1 MSNVVDY
8 ISAIL
13 GAVVILAAAA
23 TIYAAVLYGEKRAM
37 NRDGVI
43 DADAVQ
49 EFELRTISV
58 NAVRQDVDDTEQ
70 T

>member
-1 MSNVVDY
+1 MVDPM
-8 ISAIL
+8 SAIL
-13 GAVVILAAAA
+13 GAVAVLALLTLIAAS
-23 TIYAAVLYGEKRAM
+23 VLYGERRAM

-49 EFELRTISV
+49 EYELRKVSV
-58 NAVRQDVDDTEQ
+58 EAVRQDVDDTER